1 MSAEDNVRIVQRMYD
16 AFLQRDVP
24 GILAHLH
31 DDVTWTV
38 PGSSAVPMSGVRR
51 GLTAVSQ
58 FFEVVEKSLQFSRFE
73 PREYIAQG
81 KRVVALVR
89 YEGRVKAT
97 GKAFAADSAMVWTL
111 EQGKAVTF
119 QEYTDTEAFAQAS
132 SAAMT

>member
-1 MSAEDNVRIVQRMYD
+1 MSAEDNVRIVQRMYH

-38 PGSSAVPMSGVRR
+38 PGSAAVPMAGVRR
-51 GLTAVSQ
+51 GLTEVRQ
-58 FFEVVEKSLQFSRFE
+58 FFEVVENSLHFSRFE

-81 KRVVALVR
+81 NRVVTLVR
-89 YEGRVKAT
+89 YEGHLKAT
-97 GKAFAADSAMVWTL
+97 GKTFAADSAMVWTL
-111 EQGKAVTF
+111 EQGKALAF

-132 SAAMT
+132 STAIA